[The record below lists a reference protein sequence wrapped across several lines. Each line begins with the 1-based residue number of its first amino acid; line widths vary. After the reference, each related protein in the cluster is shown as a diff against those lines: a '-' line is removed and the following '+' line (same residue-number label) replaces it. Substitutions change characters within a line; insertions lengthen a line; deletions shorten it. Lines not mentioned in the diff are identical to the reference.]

1 MRIWARLKSLNRVAT
16 KLGPIHAFKLLKEKI
31 FRSSSLVSFHHVSQ
45 FKEVTHVSADA
56 LIRQLFT
63 LESKKIENLE
73 SEYEKYLQDFE
84 ARQLLP
90 RKDFF
95 DSIFD
100 LGKGLSK
107 FLYFCIRLTQPSQVV
122 ETGVAAGAST
132 NTLLFALRQ
141 NGVGSLASIDVTPKV
156 GELIQEDLKSI
167 WQLHVIGLKNPTNA
181 FLAVLDEIDD
191 SLIFLHDSD
200 HSLVWQIHE
209 LDGVRNLQ
217 KNCKFVAFDDV
228 SPEFINYV
236 SSTYPSCEVYI
247 FDENRKFS
255 ALLIFP

>member
-1 MRIWARLKSLNRVAT
+1 MRILARLKSLYRVAT
-16 KLGPIHAFKLLKEKI
+16 KLGLFHAFRLLKEKV
-31 FRSSSLVSFHHVSQ
+31 FGMSSLASNYHLSQ

-56 LIRQLFT
+56 LIRQLHP

-73 SEYEKYLQDFE
+73 SEYAKYLQDFE
-84 ARQLLP
+84 VRQVLP

-100 LGKGLSK
+100 LGKNLSK
-107 FLYFCIRLTQPSQVV
+107 FLYFFIRLTQPSQLV

-167 WQLHVIGLKNPTNA
+167 WQLHVISLKNPAGA
-181 FLAVLDEIDD
+181 FLEVLDEIDD
-191 SLIFLHDSD
+191 AVIFLHDSD
-200 HSLVWQIHE
+200 HSLEWQIHE
-209 LDGVRNLQ
+209 LDGVRNRL
-217 KNCKFVAFDDV
+217 KNCRFVAFDDV
-228 SPEFINYV
+228 SPKFIEYV
-236 SSTYPSCEVYI
+236 SSTYPSCKVYV

-255 ALLIFP
+255 AVLHFE